1 MLSGGQS
8 LMPAMNLRLIAPE
21 LIVDIGELAELRGIT
36 VSGDVLR
43 IGALTRHVDLLR
55 SPEIAAHAPLLTE
68 AIAHVAHPA
77 IRNRGTLGGSLA
89 HADPASELPA
99 CMLALNATIIVRGP
113 AGERRIAAE
122 DFFTGIYE
130 TALSAQE
137 LLVAVELPVARKNSV
152 HFFHEFARRHGD
164 YAIVGLAAQA
174 IVKDGIFADLAPGFL
189 CGRRPAGVGQ
199 GGGETG
205 QVAVTPATL
214 SEASMALGEEL
225 DPQED
230 QQASASMRRHLAK
243 VLLTRC
249 VSALLGRPD
258 LARRIGLTAPLSI
271 SLEVN
276 GEHVDAQ
283 VLPRLNL
290 ADFLRE
296 HLQLTGTHVGCEH
309 GVCGACTV
317 RVNGDIVRSC
327 LMLAVQ
333 THGASVQTIEGLSD
347 CGEIADLQAAFRNRN
362 ALQCGFCTPGMLMAA
377 QDLLKQQPEPD
388 REQIREH
395 LSGNYC
401 RCTGYQAIVDAVET
415 TARARKGRRP

>member
-1 MLSGGQS
+1 MRGG
-8 LMPAMNLRLIAPE
+8 
-21 LIVDIGELAELRGIT
+21 
-36 VSGDVLR
+36 VLR

-99 CMLALNATIIVRGP
+99 CMVALNATIVVRGQT
-113 AGERRIAAE
+113 GERRIAAG

-137 LLVAVELPVARKNSV
+137 LLIAVEMPIARKNSA
-152 HFFHEFARRHGD
+152 HFFREFARRHGD
-164 YAIVGLAAQA
+164 YAIAGLAAQA
-174 IVKDGIFADLAPGFL
+174 IVRGGLFADLRAGIL
-189 CGRRPAGVGQ
+189 CRRRSAGIGQ
-199 GGGETG
+199 AATKLIN
-205 QVAVTPATL
+205 VAVTPAL
-214 SEASMALGEEL
+214 FAK
-225 DPQED
+225 
-230 QQASASMRRHLAK
+230 ASARSAK
-243 VLLTRC
+243 NSTL
-249 VSALLGRPD
+249 
-258 LARRIGLTAPLSI
+258 RRISRRPSPCAGISRRYCWRVACPRFLAVPISPRRDRCDGPMPI

-276 GEHVDAQ
+276 GERVDAQ

-296 HLQLTGTHVGCEH
+296 HLKLTGTHVGCEH

-317 RVNGDIVRSC
+317 RVNGEIVRSC

-333 THGASVQTIEGLSD
+333 THGASVETIEGLSD
-347 CGEIADLQAAFRNRN
+347 SGEIADLQAAFRDRN

-377 QDLLKQQPEPD
+377 QDLLKQDAEPD
-388 REQIREH
+388 RERIREH

-401 RCTGYQAIVDAVET
+401 RCTGYQAIIDAVET
-415 TARARKGRRP
+415 TARARMGRKP